1 LKLSALAFCYQDGG
15 ADLSKLSDEQKAKV
29 VKSMPNVIELLS
41 YTFYTQNS
49 ALGVFFEFSDYK
61 RFIERTDEYEN
72 VPSPIMQ
79 SLKTLGEA
87 ILFTGIFL
95 VGSQYFN
102 INMCYSDDY
111 ATWSFG
117 YKVFYYHVAM
127 GFKRFFYYGPFSFTT
142 GAI

>member
-1 LKLSALAFCYQDGG
+1 
-15 ADLSKLSDEQKAKV
+15 
-29 VKSMPNVIELLS
+29 M
-41 YTFYTQNS
+41 
-49 ALGVFFEFSDYK
+49 FFEFSDYK
-61 RFIERTDEYEN
+61 RFIERTDEYKN

-102 INMCYSDDY
+102 INMGYSDEY
-111 ATWSFG
+111 STWTFG